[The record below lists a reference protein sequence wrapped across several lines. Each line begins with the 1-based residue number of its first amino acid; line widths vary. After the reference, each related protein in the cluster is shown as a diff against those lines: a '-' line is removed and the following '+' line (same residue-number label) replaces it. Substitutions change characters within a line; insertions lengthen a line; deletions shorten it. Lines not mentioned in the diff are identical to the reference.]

1 MEFRQLQHFLVVA
14 QELNFSKAAQKSYI
28 TQQALSK
35 SIKILEKELGVPL
48 FERLPRGLAL
58 TEYGSI
64 LLKHGHSIINE
75 LAETYTDIRQKKNA
89 NCQNLTIAMTAGV
102 EDVFP
107 LSIIFDFQ
115 KEHPEHQFSLLL
127 NNDTVIETMLL
138 DNKLDFAIVGA
149 AGTCEQLEYFPLIHN
164 DTMVIVHKDNPLS
177 QLDSVSLEDLKNEI
191 FLCSSSDYNVNKQLL
206 TVCGALGFTPHIC
219 HQAAGIHF
227 LLSLANTQQGIVLC
241 PDHSKNAIPKSLK
254 ILRLKNDPH
263 FYVVHIARKKGMPL
277 NPIAE
282 KLQRHIIR
290 RIEGMEYNKH
300 LSSAP

>member
-1 MEFRQLQHFLVVA
+1 
-14 QELNFSKAAQKSYI
+14 
-28 TQQALSK
+28 
-35 SIKILEKELGVPL
+35 
-48 FERLPRGLAL
+48 
-58 TEYGSI
+58 
-64 LLKHGHSIINE
+64 
-75 LAETYTDIRQKKNA
+75 
-89 NCQNLTIAMTAGV
+89 
-102 EDVFP
+102 
-107 LSIIFDFQ
+107 
-115 KEHPEHQFSLLL
+115 
-127 NNDTVIETMLL
+127 
-138 DNKLDFAIVGA
+138 
-149 AGTCEQLEYFPLIHN
+149 
-164 DTMVIVHKDNPLS
+164 MVIVHKDNPLS